1 VNSKGK
7 GLKPHTLLI
16 RDKEGNT
23 ITNKVKILQRWFEY
37 YKKHFELQDGTCNG
51 SGKEWEM
58 YIQMA
63 ELYVEPPKDVDK
75 EMAISKLKNGKTTG
89 HD

>member
-1 VNSKGK
+1 
-7 GLKPHTLLI
+7 
-16 RDKEGNT
+16 
-23 ITNKVKILQRWFEY
+23 
-37 YKKHFELQDGTCNG
+37 
-51 SGKEWEM
+51 M

-63 ELYVEPPKDVDK
+63 EPYVEPPEDVDT